1 MCIEMFR
8 VALLVLLPTL
18 AVAPLEAQHVQ
29 LGPGGFALANSG
41 GTELLALDS
50 LASPGAIMIALCGGG
65 TAYPV
70 RYVRHQTAKPT
81 DTGRQ
86 VAANFNNMGGDV
98 FRLTSG
104 SPSGDRTCYLAPDSS
119 LVATQLALGGAA
131 KSACSPSVRQD
142 LSAIKQRSLLNC
154 WPVASVQPTMQVV
167 AAEFAHV
174 DRSALA
180 SIVLVTNSGLL
191 FQDFPATYSGPE
203 MDTWRADDGG
213 VFSPDGFGVLFLCR
227 VRGVY
232 VMALTWAGSEGEN
245 AYLLV
250 ADSADVFR
258 TVSHAYRY
266 WVPQ

>member
-1 MCIEMFR
+1 MFSIPI
-8 VALLVLLPTL
+8 LLLL
-18 AVAPLEAQHVQ
+18 AF
-29 LGPGGFALANSG
+29 GPGGFALTNSG
-41 GTELLALDS
+41 GSELIALDS
-50 LASPGAIMIALCGGG
+50 LASPERIRVALCGDG
-65 TAYPV
+65 TAFPV
-70 RYVRHQTAKPT
+70 RYARHQTPKPT

-86 VAANFNNMGGDV
+86 VAANFDNMGGDV
-98 FRLTSG
+98 FRVTSG
-104 SPSGDRTCYLAPDSS
+104 RPSGDQTCYLAPDSE
-119 LVATQLALGGAA
+119 LVATQLSVRAA
-131 KSACSPSVRQD
+131 ASSACSPSVRQD
-142 LSAIKQRSLLNC
+142 LAAIKQRSLLNC
-154 WPVASVQPTMQVV
+154 WPMASVQPSIQVV

-203 MDTWRADDGG
+203 GDTWRADDGG
-213 VFSPDGFGVLFLCR
+213 VFSPEGFSVLFLCQ

-232 VMALTWAGSEGEN
+232 VMALTWAASEGEN

-250 ADSADVFR
+250 ADSADAFR